1 MKSDIVIAGV
11 GGQGVV
17 SIAVIIASSAM
28 EEGLQV
34 KQAEV
39 HGMSQRGG
47 AVQSNLRLADGPI
60 HSDIVPKG
68 RADLVIAMEPLESL
82 RYVDYLSPEG
92 TLFTSMEPVLNI
104 PDYPP
109 LNDLLAKVR
118 ELPQAVLVDARA
130 LATEAGATRATNMVM
145 VGAAS
150 HHLPIKPETIQKL
163 IRSMFARKGDKVVSA
178 NLRAFELGREIHPS

>member
-68 RADLVIAMEPLESL
+68 RANLVIAMEPLESL

-92 TLFTSMEPVLNI
+92 MLFTSMEPVLNI

-109 LNDLLAKVR
+109 LDDLLAKVR

-130 LATEAGATRATNMVM
+130 LATEAGAARATNMVM
-145 VGAAS
+145 IGAAS

-163 IRSMFARKGDKVVSA
+163 IRSMFAGKGDKVVST